1 MDKMTQQDSPA
12 RHSHALP
19 QQRLLLELLNMS
31 GEIAI
36 MGAADDSLLW
46 ATLRECK
53 LHGWVTLHKL
63 SDTATRIQLASAGRH
78 LLNK

>member
-1 MDKMTQQDSPA
+1 
-12 RHSHALP
+12 
-19 QQRLLLELLNMS
+19 MS
-31 GEIAI
+31 GEIAV

-53 LHGWVTLHKL
+53 SHGWVTLHKL